1 MRIVGMLTMT
11 ALILTG
17 LPPIPMGSAPAEA
30 QGMARMRRLPAPDN
44 DPDARC
50 APFLQS
56 GGDYDMDRAGYG
68 RRRSSNGFVGGVV
81 NAPTPVPPPT
91 VQYSPP
97 APRVAQPQDQRAQ
110 RGAESGQDVVI
121 TGTRTRRPNLESA
134 SPITVVNSNEVRQQ
148 GTTRSENLV
157 NSLPQLRY
165 APPQPGYQSSPENR
179 ERYAGREVSSVLA
192 VADQPVSTFSVDV
205 DTGAYSNVRRMLNQ
219 GQMPPEGAVR
229 TEELINYFRYDYPL
243 PNDRSRPFS
252 VSADMTTTPWNPET
266 RLLRVGLR
274 GYDLPR
280 AQRPAA
286 NLVFLVDVSGSMN
299 SPDKLPLVQC
309 SLALLADRLSP
320 RDRVSIVVYA
330 GAAGVVLQPTS
341 NRDAIVESLK
351 NLSAG
356 GSTAGGQGI
365 QLAYDVARRNMI
377 DGGINRVVLATDGD
391 FNVGVTNNEA
401 LVNLVERQRADG
413 ITLTTLGFGTG
424 NYNEAMMEQIAD
436 HGNGNYAYIDSP
448 REAQKVLE
456 DELSSTLFTIAHDV
470 KIQVEFNP
478 TYVSEYRLIG
488 YENRALREEDFD
500 NDAVDAGDIGAG
512 HQVTAIYEVVPVGGM
527 GWLPQRRYE
536 GNQRRAMGDDNGELA
551 FLRLRYKLPGQD
563 QSRLIEQPVRAGLIR
578 NARAPTG
585 DTAFAVAVAAYGQ
598 LLRGDTNLN
607 GFTFADARNL
617 AERGDNGT
625 YWRRE
630 FVGLTQLAER
640 RQVASND
647 VGK

>member
-1 MRIVGMLTMT
+1 
-11 ALILTG
+11 
-17 LPPIPMGSAPAEA
+17 
-30 QGMARMRRLPAPDN
+30 
-44 DPDARC
+44 
-50 APFLQS
+50 
-56 GGDYDMDRAGYG
+56 
-68 RRRSSNGFVGGVV
+68 
-81 NAPTPVPPPT
+81 
-91 VQYSPP
+91 
-97 APRVAQPQDQRAQ
+97 
-110 RGAESGQDVVI
+110 
-121 TGTRTRRPNLESA
+121 
-134 SPITVVNSNEVRQQ
+134 
-148 GTTRSENLV
+148 
-157 NSLPQLRY
+157 
-165 APPQPGYQSSPENR
+165 
-179 ERYAGREVSSVLA
+179 VLA

-205 DTGAYSNVRRMLNQ
+205 DTGSYSNVRRLLNQ

-229 TEELINYFRYDYPL
+229 TEELINYFRYDYPV
-243 PNDRSRPFS
+243 PQDRSRPFS
-252 VSADMTTTPWNPET
+252 VSTDMTTTPWNPET

-330 GAAGVVLQPTS
+330 GAAGVVLAPTS
-341 NRDAIVESLK
+341 NRDAVVESLK
-351 NLSAG
+351 NLQAG
-356 GSTAGGQGI
+356 GSTAGAQGI

-391 FNVGVTNNEA
+391 FNVGVTNNDA

-448 REAQKVLE
+448 REAQKVLD

-512 HQVTAIYEVVPVGGM
+512 HQVTAIYEIVPVGGR

-563 QSRLIEQPVRAGLIR
+563 SSRLIEQPVGARMIYS
-578 NARAPTG
+578 ARAPTG

-598 LLRGDTNLN
+598 LLRGDTNLA
-607 GFTFADARNL
+607 GFSFADARAL
-617 AERGDNGT
+617 AERGAGGN
-625 YWRRE
+625 YLRRE
-630 FVGLTQLAER
+630 FLGLTELAQ
-640 RQVASND
+640 RQRFASND
-647 VGK
+647 GRR